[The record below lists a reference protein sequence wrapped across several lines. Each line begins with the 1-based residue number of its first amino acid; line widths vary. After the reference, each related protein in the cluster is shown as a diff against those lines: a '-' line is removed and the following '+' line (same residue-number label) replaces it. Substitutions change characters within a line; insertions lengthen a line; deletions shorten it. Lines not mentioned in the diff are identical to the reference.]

1 MFNHY
6 WFFMFISNTFRPDTF
21 ILRPDLR
28 AQQQDKRSTFTKRH
42 SKSLTKTDCTM
53 GFPLKHIFILILSL
67 ASIAISAQ
75 SYEVSGKVSEA
86 KTGLPL
92 FGVHVAVVGNV
103 QGTVSD
109 QKGEYVLKTGIAP
122 PFELQ
127 FSFIGFETQV
137 IELEQSGQT
146 INIEMEVEYLLG
158 QEVVVAASRVEKSI
172 LQSSL
177 SVERLNLRDI
187 QQMPAANFYDGLY
200 QLKGV
205 DMNVHGL
212 TFQLPNTRGFNDYT
226 NTRMNQIVDGM
237 ENIAPG
243 LSFAA
248 GNIFGVSQIDI
259 ESVEMVVGAS
269 TVLYG
274 PGGMNGTLVMKSKDP
289 FRYQGLSVSL
299 QSGLMNVGSDYLE
312 QATPMLN
319 MNLRYAKVFKDR
331 FAIKLVGS
339 YLTATDWQATDF
351 RDRSDL
357 DDLSLNHQTNPGYD
371 GVNVYGDESLVSLNL
386 EEVADQV
393 IGGIAEAQGILPG
406 TPEYEALYN
415 RAIPYFPDQ
424 NVTRTGWDEASLSDD
439 KTENIRLGG
448 SFHYLITEK
457 LKVIA
462 QANYAQ
468 GTSVYTAQN
477 RFAAREFNIVSGKLE
492 VNHPNFFVRAWGVAE
507 NSGSSYDIGGA
518 ALRMNERWKP
528 SEQWFADYL
537 AAYTQTAL
545 VNEDMNS
552 AHQFGR
558 LVADNRDPRSGTIFD
573 NTLPAFPIPGSPEFD
588 QMLGDITS
596 TNVNE
601 GGAQVLDHSKL
612 YQVEGMYDFSHLTE
626 VVEVQFGFSQ
636 RLTIVDSDGTI
647 FFDTPGNPIRIN
659 QIGSFVQVNKDLF
672 NERLRITGAFRF
684 DKNQYFEAEYTPR
697 FSLIYFLSSGKE
709 QSIRGT
715 FQTAYRFPAI
725 SSQWVDLDAGIFRTI
740 GGMEEV
746 RDAYGFNTTPIYP
759 MSGRNPVK
767 DSVITEDGPI
777 VLPPLLPEKVLST
790 EIGYKGLFL
799 GKKLFVDV
807 YGYYNKYKGFEAVQL
822 VAQLAEDTGEEDDLL
837 FQTYVT
843 TDEPVSSLGW
853 ALGLDYRFRIGLL
866 FRGNL
871 AYNKL
876 LDKIDAPGVE
886 TRYNSPEYRAN
897 LSIAHPQII
906 AHLGFAFNFH
916 WQSGFLWESGFGAGD
931 IPAFSTLDGHISYA
945 LPRIHTTLKLGASNM
960 LNSYYTT
967 SFGSAHIGGLYYI
980 TIEYNDL
987 MGYLSNRRSN

>member
-1 MFNHY
+1 MC
-6 WFFMFISNTFRPDTF
+6 
-21 ILRPDLR
+21 
-28 AQQQDKRSTFTKRH
+28 K
-42 SKSLTKTDCTM
+42 
-53 GFPLKHIFILILSL
+53 PLKHIIILFLSF
-67 ASIAISAQ
+67 ACISLYAQ

-86 KTGLPL
+86 KTGLVL

-103 QGTVSD
+103 QGTISD
-109 QKGEYVLKTGIAP
+109 QNGKFLLKTAISP

-127 FSFIGFETQV
+127 FSFVGFETQTV
-137 IELEQSGQT
+137 EVERSGQT
-146 INIEMEVEYLLG
+146 IIIQMEEEYLLG
-158 QEVVVAASRVEKSI
+158 QEVVVSASRVEKSI

-177 SVERLNLRDI
+177 SVERLNIRDI

-226 NTRMNQIVDGM
+226 NTRMNQVVDGM

-248 GNIFGVSQIDI
+248 GNIFGVPQIDV
-259 ESVEMVVGAS
+259 ESVEMIVGAS

-299 QSGLMNVGSDYLE
+299 QSGVMNVGSDYLDNP
-312 QATPMLN
+312 TPMLN
-319 MNLRYAKVFKDR
+319 MDLRYAKVFKDR
-331 FAIKLVGS
+331 IAIKLVAS

-371 GVNVYGDESLVSLNL
+371 GVNVYGDESLVSTNL
-386 EEVADQV
+386 EEIADQV
-393 IGGIAEAQGILPG
+393 IGGIAEAQGIEPG
-406 TPEYEALYN
+406 TPEYENLYN
-415 RAIPYFPDQ
+415 RAIPFFPDQ
-424 NVTRTGWDEASLSDD
+424 NITRTGWNEGDLSDD

-448 SFHYLITEK
+448 SVQYLITEK
-457 LKVIA
+457 LKVIG

-477 RFAAREFNIVSGKLE
+477 RFAAREFNILSGKVE

-507 NSGSSYDIGGA
+507 NSGTSYDIGGA
-518 ALRMNERWKP
+518 ALRLNERWKP
-528 SEQWFADYL
+528 SEQWFADYI

-545 VNEDMNS
+545 INEDMNS
-552 AHQFGR
+552 AHQFAR
-558 LVADNRDPRSGTIFD
+558 LVADNRDPRTGTIFD
-573 NTLPAFPIPGSPEFD
+573 NTKPAFPIPGSSEFNE
-588 QMLGDITS
+588 MFSDISS

-626 VVEVQFGFSQ
+626 VVEVQLGFSQ

-647 FFDTPGNPIRIN
+647 FFDEPGDPIRIS
-659 QIGSFVQVNKDLF
+659 QFGTFVQVNKDLF
-672 NERLRITGAFRF
+672 KERLRITGAFRF
-684 DKNQYFEAEYTPR
+684 DKNQYFDAEYTPR
-697 FSLIYFLSSGKE
+697 FSLIYFLSSDKE

-725 SSQWVDLDAGIFRTI
+725 SNQWVDLDAGIFRSI

-746 RDAYGFNTTPIYP
+746 RDAYGFNGIPIYP

-767 DSVITEDGPI
+767 DSAVTEDGPI
-777 VLPPLLPEKVLST
+777 ILPPLLTEKVAST

-837 FQTYVT
+837 YQTYVT

-866 FRGNL
+866 FRGNV
-871 AYNKL
+871 AFNKL
-876 LDKIDAPGVE
+876 LESIDTPGVE
-886 TRYNSPEYRAN
+886 TRYNTPEYRAN
-897 LSIAHPQII
+897 LSIAHPQIVS
-906 AHLGFAFNFH
+906 HLGFAINFH

-931 IPAFSTLDGHISYA
+931 IPAFSTLDGHISYD

-980 TIEYNDL
+980 TIQYNDL
-987 MGYLSNRRSN
+987 MGYLSNRHSN